1 MVFAD
6 MVSGAKLR
14 QFLSINL
21 EFQALVPGA
30 RVANIYINPFTFTQ
44 E

>member
-6 MVSGAKLR
+6 MVPGAKLR
-14 QFLSINL
+14 QILSINL
-21 EFQALVPGA
+21 EFQALVPCA
-30 RVANIYINPFTFTQ
+30 WVAKMCADPFTFTQ